1 MGTIVGAVLGMI
13 LTFPAAYPEFN
24 QCLGLGF
31 SKLMKLAHRQGFIDR
46 ESYVA
51 QYLALAIFTTG
62 VVSTIGSDDLL
73 AAFAA
78 GNSHFGA
85 FSVREAQMPCT

>member
-1 MGTIVGAVLGMI
+1 MR
-13 LTFPAAYPEFN
+13 
-24 QCLGLGF
+24 F
-31 SKLMKLAHRQGFIDR
+31 SHKKGFIDR

-62 VVSTIGSDDLL
+62 VVRTIGSDDLL

-78 GNSHFGA
+78 GQRRLSSSQLMNFRNI
-85 FSVREAQMPCT
+85 SVATKYKKI